1 MLLIA
6 LPCLM
11 EEVILVDEHDWEI
24 GSGEKLQIR
33 QEGKLHRA
41 FSVLVFNRKQELLLQ
56 KTAIL
61 ILALRVAKIN

>member
-1 MLLIA
+1 MPLIA

-11 EEVILVDEHDWEI
+11 EEVILVDEYDRKI
-24 GSGEKLQIR
+24 GSGEKLQIH

-41 FSVLVFNRKQELLLQ
+41 FSVLVFNWKQELLLQ

-61 ILALRVAKIN
+61 ILALRVMDS